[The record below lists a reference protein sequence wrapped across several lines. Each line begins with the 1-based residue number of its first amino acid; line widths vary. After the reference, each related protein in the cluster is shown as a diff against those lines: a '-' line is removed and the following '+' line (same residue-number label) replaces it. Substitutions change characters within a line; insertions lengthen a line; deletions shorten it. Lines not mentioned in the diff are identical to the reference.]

1 MSKSIASSVAA
12 LSAIAHEGRMSVFR
26 LLARRAPDTV
36 AAGDL
41 VEALDLN
48 PSTLSVYVK
57 ILMQAG
63 LIRQERSGRSLRYGI
78 AFEEV
83 GDLVEFLVV
92 DCCHRRPELTEPVCA
107 ERRLNAPGSETR
119 PFNVLFV
126 CTGNSTRSIFAEAI
140 LSRIA
145 AGRFTG
151 YSAGTKPYATINPLA
166 ETLLRSKGYDTTN
179 LRPQDFDDFLAP
191 SAPKMD
197 FVFTVCDMAAN
208 EECPPLP
215 GQPVSAHWG
224 MVDPVGIEG
233 SEAVRALA
241 FQEAYGMLERRLDA
255 FVSLPLDSL
264 NRLSLQHELD
274 QIGRGDAPLVSV

>member
-1 MSKSIASSVAA
+1 
-12 LSAIAHEGRMSVFR
+12 MSVFR

-36 AAGDL
+36 AAGEL

-92 DCCHRRPELTEPVCA
+92 DCCHWRPELTERVCEGRQICTPDA
-107 ERRLNAPGSETR
+107 APR

-140 LSRIA
+140 LNRVGG
-145 AGRFTG
+145 GRFRV
-151 YSAGTKPYATINPLA
+151 YSAGTRPYATINPLA
-166 ETLLRSKGYDTTN
+166 ESLLRSKGYDTTN
-179 LRPQDFDDFLAP
+179 LRPTDLEDFFAP

-215 GQPVSAHWG
+215 GQPVSRPLGHGGPGGNRRQRGPAGARLPRGLRH
-224 MVDPVGIEG
+224 VG
-233 SEAVRALA
+233 A
-241 FQEAYGMLERRLDA
+241 
-255 FVSLPLDSL
+255 
-264 NRLSLQHELD
+264 
-274 QIGRGDAPLVSV
+274 APLVLLCRCRWSL